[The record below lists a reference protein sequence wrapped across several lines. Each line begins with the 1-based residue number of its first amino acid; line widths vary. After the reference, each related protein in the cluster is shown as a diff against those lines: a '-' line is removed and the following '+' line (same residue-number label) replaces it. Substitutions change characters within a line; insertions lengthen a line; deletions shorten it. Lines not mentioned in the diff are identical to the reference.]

1 MSESENPLL
10 TPEDRV
16 ALANLPRR
24 VRAGRVAA
32 AVRDHS
38 RLRPWMQLFAYWY
51 AFAPKPT
58 VVEQRI
64 RASEFA
70 CDQVSTPQI
79 NNLKRR
85 EDFRELVEKFQAGG
99 VEGALAKLK
108 ADLPFYVDL
117 HRKGAEMAYEAKDYA
132 AIPKFTLHAL
142 EITSPRRNDLL
153 QQNLQVN
160 IQLSPKQLAL
170 EDADAIAVT
179 AEPIAPDPV

>member
-1 MSESENPLL
+1 MSSNPLL
-10 TPEDRV
+10 SPEDKA
-16 ALANLPRR
+16 ALADLPRR
-24 VRAGRVAA
+24 LRVGRVSA
-32 AVRDHS
+32 AVRDTS
-38 RLRPWMQLFAYWY
+38 RLRPWMQMFAYWY

-70 CDQVSTPQI
+70 RDQVSTPQI

-153 QQNLQVN
+153 QQTTIANVVVTE
-160 IQLSPKQLAL
+160 KQQAL
-170 EDADAIAVT
+170 LT
-179 AEPIAPDPV
+179 TPPIETEWEVVKKDDQT